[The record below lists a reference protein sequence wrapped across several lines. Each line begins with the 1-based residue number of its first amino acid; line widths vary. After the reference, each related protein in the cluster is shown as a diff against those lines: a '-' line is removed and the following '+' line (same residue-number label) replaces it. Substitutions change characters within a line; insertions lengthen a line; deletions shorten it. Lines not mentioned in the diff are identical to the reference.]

1 MERVY
6 EEDLVLV
13 REKWN
18 SLERGIPVTF
28 EMRWKAKPPTA
39 GGGPGSEPTWIS
51 AACMPVMS
59 VDGRLAS
66 ISGFTTD
73 ISASK
78 RDAQNMLERARIL
91 ERAESSELRF
101 AKFAEL
107 APVAIFIL
115 DVHKTVSDPRTYFRP

>member
-6 EEDLVLV
+6 EEDLALV
-13 REKWN
+13 QEKWS

-28 EMRWKAKPPTA
+28 EMRWKAKPSAVA
-39 GGGPGSEPTWIS
+39 GRGSDSEPIWIS
-51 AACMPVMS
+51 AACVPVMS
-59 VDGRLAS
+59 KDGALAS

-115 DVHKTVSDPRTYFRP
+115 DDYKTVGNL